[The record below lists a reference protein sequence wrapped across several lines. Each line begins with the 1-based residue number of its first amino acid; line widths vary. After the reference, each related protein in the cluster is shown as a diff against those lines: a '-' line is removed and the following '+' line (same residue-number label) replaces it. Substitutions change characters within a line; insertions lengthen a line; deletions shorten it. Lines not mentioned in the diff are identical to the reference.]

1 VIISNTNEWKTYI
14 TEYLGHDVLFT
25 TLVWLHTKAHTALII
40 AEEEEQPEGQDE
52 GRADEG
58 EEGEPEGGVEGTTNE
73 LEEEEIETVAEGRA
87 DEGQKIPA
95 LIEQV
100 ERWWRSGSSGNER
113 GWFWWR
119 ECSTGRM
126 ESD

>member
-1 VIISNTNEWKTYI
+1 VS
-14 TEYLGHDVLFT
+14 FT
-25 TLVWLHTKAHTALII
+25 TLVRLHTKAHTALII

-87 DEGQKIPA
+87 YEGQKIPA

-100 ERWWRSGSSGNER
+100 ER
-113 GWFWWR
+113 
-119 ECSTGRM
+119 
-126 ESD
+126 